1 MSASGN
7 TLVEEYNAQ
16 TPAPPIASTSTPI
29 QPRARPKF
37 SIASLSLGT
46 NLYHT
51 LPRKI
56 EVAAELGYDGIE
68 IFIPDFEAFVQ
79 EVGVGAHTELLNRFP
94 APAAAGPSE
103 TSPRTQNAT
112 QRSFWSYFSQKAV
125 DLETSPR
132 SLDTTLQSRRAQ
144 KSPQDAQAAL
154 EIRCAQV
161 IGDYCAS
168 LGLSIP
174 VLQPFRDFENLFSPP
189 PSHSEDPSTYSD
201 RERCADVSR
210 LEAALARAERWLKL
224 MKHLGTDLLLVC
236 SNALPQESISVPVN
250 TQPRDAPA
258 HNSINPKSSNPNSSD
273 TPNRLSESSA
283 SDSQYIPPETS
294 TSGSLHPYWE
304 GKEYYRRDMVH
315 SFRALGALAARYEVR
330 VGYEALAWGTMVNRW
345 EQTWDVVK
353 EVNSWNVGIIL
364 DSFNQLYVPVLLPS
378 IFFNQIIKSYF
389 ILSFLADT
397 ILHTF

>member
-1 MSASGN
+1 M
-7 TLVEEYNAQ
+7 
-16 TPAPPIASTSTPI
+16 ASTSTPI

-79 EVGVGAHTELLNRFP
+79 EVGVGAHTELLGQFP
-94 APAAAGPSE
+94 APAAAGLSE
-103 TSPRTQNAT
+103 TSSTTQKAA

-125 DLETSPR
+125 DLDTRPR
-132 SLDTTLQSRRAQ
+132 PLASLSQSGLAQ
-144 KSPQDAQAAL
+144 QSPQDAQAAL

-189 PSHSEDPSTYSD
+189 LAGNEDMSMDSD
-201 RERCADVSR
+201 GERRADASR

-224 MKHLGTDLLLVC
+224 MKHLRTDLLLVC
-236 SNALPQESISVPVN
+236 SNALPRESISFSTNARSIDVPTRN
-250 TQPRDAPA
+250 TTSLGP
-258 HNSINPKSSNPNSSD
+258 NPPPN
-273 TPNRLSESSA
+273 TPNLHFESSA
-283 SDSQYIPPETS
+283 SDSQDLPS
-294 TSGSLHPYWE
+294 GSSKSGSLHRYWE

-330 VGYEALAWGTMVNRW
+330 IGYEALAWGTMVNRW

-353 EVNSWNVGIIL
+353 EVNSWNVGVIL
-364 DSFNQLYVPVLLPS
+364 DSFNQLYVTVLLSS
-378 IFFNQIIKSYF
+378 ISFHQIIKSSF
-389 ILSFLADT
+389 IFV
-397 ILHTF
+397 FFCG